1 MSFLPFSIDYN
12 INDTF
17 IFFGNNL
24 IFKRNNEHLSKP
36 IIKEL
41 LDSSFIFDSF
51 IDTNINSAGII
62 LKHDDSI
69 FQTDI
74 LSNIIQIPLR
84 QYFYESSQDC
94 INASRILALAN
105 WRNNKRFCSY
115 CGSKLL
121 NNPKLTAL
129 SCPTCNDTFFPRIEP
144 CIIILIS
151 KGNEILLAKHRARNQ
166 DIYTCLA
173 GFMECGEN
181 IEECAKREVREEVG
195 IEIKNIRY
203 CASQSWPFPDQLMI
217 GLRAEYE
224 SGIIKLQEDEISE
237 ATWFEWN
244 KLPNTIA
251 KPGSLSYSLI
261 HKEFN

>member
-24 IFKRNNEHLSKP
+24 IFKRNNEHISKP

-173 GFMECGEN
+173 GLWN
-181 IEECAKREVREEVG
+181 VVKIL
-195 IEIKNIRY
+195 KNVQKEKY
-203 CASQSWPFPDQLMI
+203 VK
-217 GLRAEYE
+217 
-224 SGIIKLQEDEISE
+224 KL
-237 ATWFEWN
+237 AL
-244 KLPNTIA
+244 K
-251 KPGSLSYSLI
+251 
-261 HKEFN
+261 